1 MKSILSEWA
10 RFFKDKNAVLV
21 LVVAATFYAFYYP
34 LPYLNGVARNIPVA
48 VVDFDHTAMSRQ
60 LTGFFGASGNLKVL
74 AFEDMALAKQAL
86 AEEKIYSIL
95 EIPAGFENDIRAG
108 RSSTIGEFNN
118 GNYFMVHSEISR
130 AVFYATAT
138 LGAGVQIAFM
148 QARGISPELALK
160 KRDPVP
166 IGVKTMF
173 NGSMRYD
180 NYVVPAVLMVI
191 LQQTI
196 LIGVCILGV
205 GGRGSATGRR
215 LAFMLHYTLILCFYL
230 FVIYPF
236 FGFNAKGK
244 FLDIAIFAFVFFTAS
259 IQMGFFFA
267 RFFKRKE
274 SVMQVF
280 LFMSLPF
287 LFISGFSWPKSSI
300 PEFLH
305 YAMFWV
311 PCEHAIPAWISI
323 QQMGATASEMSN
335 EIISLGILAVGY
347 SILSLIFDQF
357 KTPFR
362 TM

>member
-10 RFFKDKNAVLV
+10 QFFKDKNAVLV
-21 LVVAATFYAFYYP
+21 LAVAAVLYAFYYP
-34 LPYLNGVARNIPVA
+34 LPYLKGVARDIPVA
-48 VVDFDHTAMSRQ
+48 VVDFDHTVMSRQ
-60 LTGFFGASGNLKVL
+60 LTGFFGASGNLKIFVY
-74 AFEDMALAKQAL
+74 EDMALAKRAL
-86 AEEKIYSIL
+86 AEEKVYGIL
-95 EIPAGFENDIRAG
+95 EIPAGFERDIRAG

-118 GNYFMVHSEISR
+118 GNYFMVYSEISR

-148 QARGISPELALK
+148 QARGVSPEFALK
-160 KRDPVP
+160 KRDPIP
-166 IGVKTMF
+166 ITVKTMF

-180 NYVVPAVLMVI
+180 NYVVPAVLMVV

-196 LIGVCILGV
+196 LIGACMLGIN
-205 GGRGSATGRR
+205 RR
-215 LAFMLHYTLILCFYL
+215 PAFSRIAAFLLHYSLVLCFYL
-230 FVIYPF
+230 FVVYPF
-236 FGFNAKGK
+236 FGFNAYGK
-244 FLDIAIFAFVFFTAS
+244 CLDIAIFAFVFFIAC
-259 IQMGFFFA
+259 IQMGSFFT
-267 RFFKRKE
+267 RFFSRKE

-280 LFMSLPF
+280 LFASLPF

-300 PEFLH
+300 PESLR
-305 YAMFWV
+305 YAMFWA

-323 QQMGATASEMSN
+323 QQMGATASEMSK